1 MLKKN
6 VPGGYVCPLSFTI
19 KKCEH
24 GWTELEAVINGE
36 RIKFQISGIWEDQNP
51 SNLLQTA
58 YLFNPY
64 IAGNINERF
73 DIDYDLVDGEYKNF
87 ADIPLK
93 SEFEWDSEPYIT
105 KWCIYMPLAQLEE
118 KEATLYISIKK
129 NIGKEESKEYYF
141 EIKYRDF
148 CYAVGKCF
156 SDYLKQASGVEQYHV
171 DSFGD
176 EINLRY
182 LVFAKAYGM
191 GLIGKDIS
199 FMECYRG
206 SKETLSFQEELE
218 VLAMDM

>member
-6 VPGGYVCPLSFTI
+6 VSSGYVCPLSFTI

-36 RIKFQISGIWEDQNP
+36 CIEFQISRIWEDQNP

-64 IAGNINERF
+64 INGNINERF
-73 DIDYDLVDGEYKNF
+73 DIDYDLADREYKNF

-129 NIGKEESKEYYF
+129 DIGKEESKEYYF

-148 CYAVGKCF
+148 CYAIV
-156 SDYLKQASGVEQYHV
+156 
-171 DSFGD
+171 
-176 EINLRY
+176 
-182 LVFAKAYGM
+182 KA
-191 GLIGKDIS
+191 
-199 FMECYRG
+199 
-206 SKETLSFQEELE
+206 
-218 VLAMDM
+218 